1 MRLDDVNYGSGF
13 NLNLLC
19 FSMSEGDGE
28 DKCYHF
34 EKVGKGFVT
43 GDQPANWGELGSS
56 ALEVRN

>member
-1 MRLDDVNYGSGF
+1 
-13 NLNLLC
+13 
-19 FSMSEGDGE
+19 MSEGDGE